1 MGGGGKGGSTTVN
14 KTEIPPEVLA
24 RYNAVNARAET
35 VAQQPYQKYS
45 NDPNAFVA
53 GLTPTQTAGIQNT
66 NAMAGAAQPYYG
78 AATEQLMQAQQG
90 AQPAM
95 NAAYQNLDYA
105 RGQGQQY
112 LGAATQNVGQAQ
124 GQGQQY
130 LGAATA
136 AGLAGAQGIN
146 PNALDVNQYMN
157 PYTQNVVNATQAAMN
172 QQQGQ
177 QLSQQQGEAIRAGA
191 FGGQRAG
198 LQRAA
203 LQGQQSLA
211 QAQAISPLYQQN
223 YQQALAAAQQQQGV
237 GLGAA
242 QANRAAVQNYAQQL
256 GNLGQQGY
264 QQGMGAA
271 QQYGALGQQGYQ
283 QGVGTSQQLGNLA
296 QQGYNMGAG
305 TSAALAQLG
314 TNAQQAGLAG
324 AQAQLQAGQ
333 QQQQTEQA
341 GKQAM
346 YNQFMQEQGY
356 PFQVAQFLAN
366 IATGTGALSGNQSTS
381 TTTGGG
387 GFFSDKRLKEN
398 VQKVG
403 ETNDGQPIYRYN
415 YKGDK
420 RTQIGL
426 LAQDVEKEHPE
437 AVGLA
442 GGYKTVDYKKAT
454 DRSVRKADGG
464 GMTDAYSMDAPS
476 QMLGRPSGLGALQ
489 LPQMR
494 TEGIAVRSMTPAS
507 EIEALRAPK
516 STGFSPG
523 TMEAARA
530 ERSSLASAPNNGIG
544 SGPAYVADRMTELD
558 KFLAANASQGGL
570 VGPQGGNFARGGFA
584 FGGGS
589 GPYGVQLDPM
599 QQRQMMQGMQAAAPQ
614 QRNGLAEAKQ
624 IGDLAVMG
632 YSGYKNRPDFLRSAA
647 DVEARKQTEAASKV
661 AELQKLAWA
670 KENGIDVD
678 ALLARASGGAIG
690 DREAYRGQGY
700 VNAGSN
706 PYGGGGGYL
715 DDTLQTQQETPRPS
729 LDVKGAPKPP
739 PAKSGLG
746 ELVQAGSAAQS
757 AYKGG
762 EKLLQGGKWAAD
774 KLGLG
779 APTAMSATSTGA
791 SAMPGVIDLTSGAG
805 LAGAAPE
812 AAAAAVPEALA
823 GAAAVPEA
831 LAGSAAA
838 AEGLAG
844 ATAAAEGAGLLGSLG
859 TGAAAVGTGIM
870 EALPFLAFLS
880 DERAK
885 HDIKKV
891 GELYDGQPVYR
902 YAYNGD
908 DRTQIGLLAQ
918 KVEKDHPEAV
928 GLAGGMKTVDYKKA
942 TDDAAKRRHFDGT
955 DGSFVDPET
964 VPADGGGDGE
974 STRGDRITVVP
985 KSMPEPARPP
995 APVDAAISRAREAQ
1009 AAPSKPFFPEITSK
1023 GVKDTLS
1030 SENFWVPALA
1040 GLGSMLASP
1049 NKTLAG
1055 AIGSGLVGGT
1065 GAYTGMQKQTADI
1078 AKQRIDALKSR
1089 FVGPTLINGQMMYR
1103 DTWNGDNISQQE
1115 YSARVSQHITGKTP
1129 GAASPAAVA
1138 TAREVV
1144 AEGSPE
1150 VARPAAT
1157 GAARATAKPEPGAT
1171 AAAGATPA
1179 AGSTPPAAAPSSAP
1193 TATTGTVSAPGANLI
1208 QMDQAMLDNEDLWKA
1223 LPPPMRPKALLNDAA
1238 AMDEK
1243 IRRLEANRATIEQT
1257 VGETD
1262 QSKAITS
1269 EIASLRTDRE
1279 AKIARAQQQ
1288 MTRATK
1294 LQEEAASA
1302 EIKRKSEV
1310 QQETDIIELLP
1321 RKQQLELQ
1329 GELGRR
1335 GAIDPVDLKQK
1346 QAEADIARDRE
1357 IRTARE
1363 KLPIEEEKVAFDANV
1378 KRQNDALQAAAK
1390 EAKDAQVAK
1399 GQAVAALS
1407 VMFDKNGKPMISTGP
1422 LGPKIAGV
1430 AAYMSQLGFSDGF
1443 IKDFTSTSPSNAQAL
1458 AKLQT
1463 AMAAEIARLEF
1474 AGAPVRQTE
1483 FLQFLETTPSAT
1495 LLPEAFKW
1503 IVENT
1508 ILPKA
1513 NSSINAYKKV
1523 KDFTPGIGEGK
1534 NIQGQLFDYYEEN
1547 PWFKVGETRL
1557 GEEPAVRTSNRP
1569 PVPQLSDDQK
1579 AALAEEIRARRA
1591 AKGTR

>member
-53 GLTPTQTAGIQNT
+53 GLTDTQTAGIQNT
-66 NAMAGAAQPYYG
+66 NAMAGAAQPYYKQ
-78 AATEQLMQAQQG
+78 AT
-90 AQPAM
+90 
-95 NAAYQNLDYA
+95 
-105 RGQGQQY
+105 
-112 LGAATQNVGQAQ
+112 
-124 GQGQQY
+124 
-130 LGAATA
+130 
-136 AGLAGAQGIN
+136 GLAQASAYDVN
-146 PNALDVNQYMN
+146 PNDLNVNQYMN

-177 QLSQQQGEAIRAGA
+177 QLSQQQSEAIRGGA
-191 FGGQRAG
+191 FGGERAG
-198 LQRAA
+198 LQRSQ
-203 LQGQQSLA
+203 LRGQQGLA

-223 YQQALAAAQQQQGV
+223 YNQALQTAQQQQGV
-237 GLGAA
+237 NLGAQ
-242 QANRAAVQNYAQQL
+242 QANRA
-256 GNLGQQGY
+256 NLQT
-264 QQGMGAA
+264 
-271 QQYGALGQQGYQ
+271 
-283 QGVGTSQQLGNLA
+283 VSQNLA
-296 QQGYNMGAG
+296 
-305 TSAALAQLG
+305 SLG

-324 AQAQLQAGQ
+324 AQAQMQAGQ
-333 QQQQTEQA
+333 VQQQTEQA

-454 DRSVRKADGG
+454 DRAVRKADGG
-464 GMTDAYSMDAPS
+464 ETTDAYSMSSPS

-494 TEGIAVRSMTPAS
+494 TEGIAVRSMTPAA

-516 STGFSPG
+516 ATGFSPG

-544 SGPAYVADRMTELD
+544 SGPAYTADRMTELD
-558 KFLAANASQGGL
+558 KFLAANSSQGGL
-570 VGPQGGNFARGGFA
+570 VGPQGGNFARGGYA
-584 FGGGS
+584 AGGGG
-589 GPYGVQLDPM
+589 GPYGVQLDPI
-599 QQRQMMQGMQAAAPQ
+599 QQRQMMQGMQAQAPQ
-614 QRNGLAEAKQ
+614 RRDAMAEAKQ
-624 IGDLAVMG
+624 WGDLATMG
-632 YSGYKNRPDFLRSAA
+632 YAGYKNRPDFLRTAA

-746 ELVQAGSAAQS
+746 QLVEAGSAAQS

-812 AAAAAVPEALA
+812 AAAAAEGLAGAAGTGEALA
-823 GAAAVPEA
+823 GAAGAGEA
-831 LAGSAAA
+831 LAG
-838 AEGLAG
+838 
-844 ATAAAEGAGLLGSLG
+844 
-859 TGAAAVGTGIM
+859 GAAATEG
-870 EALPFLAFLS
+870 ALA
-880 DERAK
+880 
-885 HDIKKV
+885 
-891 GELYDGQPVYR
+891 
-902 YAYNGD
+902 
-908 DRTQIGLLAQ
+908 
-918 KVEKDHPEAV
+918 
-928 GLAGGMKTVDYKKA
+928 GLAGGAEALGGGLMAAGSAALPFILPAAALFSLFAKDGGAIKSRDHYQARGFVPPEDG
-942 TDDAAKRRHFDGT
+942 DAP
-955 DGSFVDPET
+955 VDPET

-985 KSMPEPARPP
+985 KSMPEPVAT
-995 APVDAAISRAREAQ
+995 AVSKAREAQ
-1009 AAPSKPFFPEITSK
+1009 AAPSKPFFPEITSA

-1065 GAYTGMQKQTADI
+1065 GAYTEMQKQNALQT
-1078 AKQRIDALKSR
+1078 KQRFELAKDLFKGPVEGDDKKLYWRHVPSGKLIPQEEYERLYSD
-1089 FVGPTLINGQMMYR
+1089 FVRG
-1103 DTWNGDNISQQE
+1103 
-1115 YSARVSQHITGKTP
+1115 SAGTP
-1129 GAASPAAVA
+1129 RSTAPSSETPAVA
-1138 TAREVV
+1138 TARSVI
-1144 AEGSPE
+1144 AENPPE
-1150 VARPAAT
+1150 PAKAPTVPPASAAAT
-1157 GAARATAKPEPGAT
+1157 AEAPAPAPV
-1171 AAAGATPA
+1171 TPPVQ
-1179 AGSTPPAAAPSSAP
+1179 PPAAAAP
-1193 TATTGTVSAPGANLI
+1193 AEGEAALKNKAQIKNEMLANPQAWADAPPEGNPILLRQKAAKMEAEVAELRAKARRIATTMPENTTEGPRLTQEANQLDANRKEYIERSNQILNDAAELAYEDQKAQSAGRTAQAVGRTAVPTSPDVPLPQGMTVAQAENDPDYLGARIESNMKKYNELKARGALKEAGDYSAKVEKDRAQLQTVINTEYTTPEGTKYSVHPNAEVFNVTQPKPIPKDYKANVDPNTGIVVPKSIGEFIGYPETGGHPISPALIGKKAVIRGEGDKRLMASKAQSDELEKAFVGGAEKAEEGIATLLKFSTAAKVLESKGMNIPFAELSNI
-1208 QMDQAMLDNEDLWKA
+1208 ARGLGFETLADQIMTEKNTTAAFTALKTNVDQAISQVNNSFSRPTQAEFFVTEKKATPSIDMPVDAARSLTQTRLAGLMWQSAILSDWENAKRETGATNFAAFRDVWQKTHPKA
-1223 LPPPMRPKALLNDAA
+1223 LFEDAADRVLGNFKGQALPKPDRFAEGVVYVVPKDPEKTGLGKALLNRGLRPGDLFV
-1238 AMDEK
+1238 MNGVKHEDGDF
-1243 IRRLEANRATIEQT
+1243 
-1257 VGETD
+1257 GEP
-1262 QSKAITS
+1262 
-1269 EIASLRTDRE
+1269 
-1279 AKIARAQQQ
+1279 
-1288 MTRATK
+1288 TRI
-1294 LQEEAASA
+1294 S
-1302 EIKRKSEV
+1302 
-1310 QQETDIIELLP
+1310 P
-1321 RKQQLELQ
+1321 
-1329 GELGRR
+1329 
-1335 GAIDPVDLKQK
+1335 
-1346 QAEADIARDRE
+1346 AD
-1357 IRTARE
+1357 
-1363 KLPIEEEKVAFDANV
+1363 
-1378 KRQNDALQAAAK
+1378 
-1390 EAKDAQVAK
+1390 
-1399 GQAVAALS
+1399 
-1407 VMFDKNGKPMISTGP
+1407 
-1422 LGPKIAGV
+1422 
-1430 AAYMSQLGFSDGF
+1430 
-1443 IKDFTSTSPSNAQAL
+1443 
-1458 AKLQT
+1458 
-1463 AMAAEIARLEF
+1463 
-1474 AGAPVRQTE
+1474 
-1483 FLQFLETTPSAT
+1483 
-1495 LLPEAFKW
+1495 
-1503 IVENT
+1503 
-1508 ILPKA
+1508 
-1513 NSSINAYKKV
+1513 AYK
-1523 KDFTPGIGEGK
+1523 TH
-1534 NIQGQLFDYYEEN
+1534 L
-1547 PWFKVGETRL
+1547 RA
-1557 GEEPAVRTSNRP
+1557 PALTYG
-1569 PVPQLSDDQK
+1569 
-1579 AALAEEIRARRA
+1579 AR
-1591 AKGTR
+1591 